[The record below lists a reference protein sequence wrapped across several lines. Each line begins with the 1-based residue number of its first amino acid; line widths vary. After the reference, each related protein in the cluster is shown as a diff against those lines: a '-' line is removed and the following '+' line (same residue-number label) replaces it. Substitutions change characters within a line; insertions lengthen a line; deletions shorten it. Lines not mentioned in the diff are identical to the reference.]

1 MDEEKDAIR
10 LAGARLQRSRH
21 VCAFFHSREEEYRVL
36 LPFIKEGIERSERI
50 FHIVDPGQRREH
62 LRTLSE
68 AGLQVAAL
76 ESSGQ
81 LEVCGWDQVY
91 VKAGH
96 FDPNDVLQ
104 LVEEQLLGS
113 KERGYPRSRLMG
125 CLEWTLED
133 RPGVDHIVE
142 YETRLNYLVPKY
154 DQPVICIY
162 DYARYA
168 AGVVMDILR
177 THPMVIIGGLLQV
190 NPFFVPPDEF
200 LRELR
205 GRASPASSA

>member
-1 MDEEKDAIR
+1 MEAERDTIR
-10 LAGARLQRSRH
+10 LAGARLHRSCH
-21 VCAFFHSREEEYRVL
+21 VCAFFQSREEQYRVL
-36 LPFIKEGIERSERI
+36 LPFVKEGIERGERV
-50 FHIVDPGQRREH
+50 FQVVDPELRQAH
-62 LRTLSE
+62 FRTLEE
-68 AGLQVAAL
+68 AGLPVDQL

-104 LVEEQLLGS
+104 LVEEQLGGS